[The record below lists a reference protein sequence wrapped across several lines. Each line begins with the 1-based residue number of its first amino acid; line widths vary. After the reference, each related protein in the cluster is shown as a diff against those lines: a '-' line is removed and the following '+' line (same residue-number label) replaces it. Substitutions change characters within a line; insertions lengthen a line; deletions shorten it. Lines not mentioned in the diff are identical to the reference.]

1 MSFDTAITAVTGA
14 PLRRSAVRTLQ
25 VNLTARCNL
34 ACHHCHVESSPRRT
48 EGIDARVASRIMQLL
63 SRSPGV
69 RCLDLTG
76 GAPEMSPHFRAL
88 VEAGGR
94 LGLEVID
101 RCNLTI
107 FQVPGYSELPEF
119 LARNGVSVVASLP
132 CYTKENVEAQRGR
145 QVFEPSIDGLQRLNA
160 LGYGAGA
167 LPLDLVYNPVTAELP
182 PDQGELEARFRVEL
196 RSRFGIEFRR
206 LYAITN
212 MPIRRYAQAL
222 ERAGRLEEY
231 HSLLVQSFN
240 PETVPGLMCTD
251 LVSVGYDGQLHDC
264 DFNQQLGMP
273 LGPGRL
279 DLWQIESLDELSG
292 RRIATD
298 RHCFGCTA
306 GAGSSCGG
314 AIA

>member
-1 MSFDTAITAVTGA
+1 
-14 PLRRSAVRTLQ
+14 
-25 VNLTARCNL
+25 
-34 ACHHCHVESSPRRT
+34 
-48 EGIDARVASRIMQLL
+48 
-63 SRSPGV
+63 
-69 RCLDLTG
+69 
-76 GAPEMSPHFRAL
+76 
-88 VEAGGR
+88 
-94 LGLEVID
+94 
-101 RCNLTI
+101 
-107 FQVPGYSELPEF
+107 
-119 LARNGVSVVASLP
+119 
-132 CYTKENVEAQRGR
+132 
-145 QVFEPSIDGLQRLNA
+145 
-160 LGYGAGA
+160 
-167 LPLDLVYNPVTAELP
+167 
-182 PDQGELEARFRVEL
+182 
-196 RSRFGIEFRR
+196 
-206 LYAITN
+206 

-273 LGPGRL
+273 LGPRRL